1 MQLIDLESEEV
12 VEKQETLSVKT
23 EEWIKAPPTPPN
35 LNETSK
41 SQTNSDFGDLTKD
54 ANITELG
61 LAVKAFQFTDSFTM
75 HGVRYIFMKDISRM
89 RRFIWTVIVLAG
101 MSYCYYILYE
111 NFTSYYSYP
120 TITRTKKVFEQ
131 KSKFPAI
138 TICSY
143 NIFQKSKLSQEE
155 LLAVTTIFD
164 SLGAFVSKPANLSD
178 FDDLNVTKFYYE
190 KAYDYDSSWCFYKS
204 KSCNLTYF
212 SKTLTDTGICATFD
226 PSQHP
231 EDQYQTAPGQSGG
244 FYWAQI
250 FDPSEWVVGPFFTYE
265 GFRIAIHE
273 PGTKE
278 IFVQEVGIS
287 PLPGLISEIVIE
299 RHEINLLPPPHGE
312 CGTKQLQTS
321 DKYTRSL
328 CTLECHTNHTV
339 AVCGCKFVHMPG
351 PARVCRLSEINSCQA
366 LLKDERNI
374 TNLFDPSSC
383 NCPQDCTIT
392 SYEVH
397 DSYAYPSQGYID
409 ILNAGYGFNI
419 RETGVGLRVFYQ
431 DLEYTEMNQEAVYT
445 FQKLMCDIGG
455 AAGLF
460 LGCSFVTF
468 FEFFDFL
475 VEFIWFWSARGALLR
490 RTKRE
495 VTPII

>member
-89 RRFIWTVIVLAG
+89 RR
-101 MSYCYYILYE
+101 
-111 NFTSYYSYP
+111 
-120 TITRTKKVFEQ
+120 
-131 KSKFPAI
+131 
-138 TICSY
+138 
-143 NIFQKSKLSQEE
+143 KSKLSQEE

-460 LGCSFVTF
+460 LGC
-468 FEFFDFL
+468 
-475 VEFIWFWSARGALLR
+475 R
-490 RTKRE
+490 
-495 VTPII
+495 